1 MAATNEKV
9 DVVVIGM
16 GPGGES
22 LAGELAAE
30 GLSVVG
36 VEARLVGGECPYF
49 GCVPSKMMIRA
60 GNAVAEAQRI
70 PALAGSAQV
79 ASDFSVV
86 AKRIRAEATDNWDD
100 AVAAKRFTD
109 KGGRLV
115 RGTGRLVGPKKVA
128 VTTHDGDELTFS
140 ARRAVVLNPGT
151 DPAVP
156 AIVGLEGT
164 PFWTNREAMQAET
177 APKSLIILGGG
188 PVAVEL
194 GQAFARFGTKVTLV
208 VRGPRLLSKEE
219 PEASQLLG
227 GVFHSE
233 GIKVL
238 YNSTITAV
246 AHANAG
252 FKVEVTRAGGAV
264 KKLSASK
271 LLVAAGRTPALARL
285 DLPAAGIISGDDS
298 GDNSG
303 ANTGGNTGGRDAAQE
318 APSVDSHMQLGKG
331 LYLIGDA
338 AGAGPFTHMSMYQA
352 NIAAGHIL
360 GQDRG
365 AAESHAI
372 PRVTFTDP
380 EVGAVGLTE
389 QQARDAGLDI
399 RVGLTKV
406 PDSARGWIHKAG
418 NEGFIKVVE
427 DSKTGVLVGASSMG
441 PHGGE
446 VLSALALAVHA
457 RIPVKTLGTM
467 IYAYPTFHRAIAEAV
482 AALE

>member
-86 AKRIRAEATDNWDD
+86 AERIRSEATDNWDD

-128 VTTHDGDELTFS
+128 VTTNDGDELTFS

-156 AIVGLEGT
+156 SIPGLEGT
-164 PFWTNREAMQAET
+164 PFWTNREAMQAEK

-219 PEASQLLG
+219 PEASEILG
-227 GVFHSE
+227 RVFHSE

-246 AHANAG
+246 AHANSA

-264 KKLSASK
+264 KKLSASM
-271 LLVAAGRTPALARL
+271 LLVAAGRTPALAGL
-285 DLPAAGIISGDDS
+285 DLPAAGITSGED
-298 GDNSG
+298 
-303 ANTGGNTGGRDAAQE
+303 AGGGQAAPD
-318 APSVDSHMQLGKG
+318 APSVDSHMQLAKG

-338 AGAGPFTHMSMYQA
+338 AGLGPFTHMSMYQA
-352 NIAAGHIL
+352 NIATGHIL

-365 AAESHAI
+365 AAESHAV

-380 EVGAVGLTE
+380 EVGAVGLNE
-389 QQARDAGLDI
+389 QQAREAGLDI
-399 RVGLTKV
+399 RVGTAQV
-406 PDSARGWIHKAG
+406 PSSTRGWIHKAG